1 MDDIPFVLDPLTL
14 NILLCDIDFV
24 DADIIG

>member
-14 NILLCDIDFV
+14 NILLYDIDFV